1 MQGMQ
6 SMRGVI
12 LFAHGSRDPR
22 WRDPMETVA
31 DRMRAQEPETSV
43 ICAFLELATPDIAEA
58 AAKLIADGAQSLRVV
73 PMFLGM
79 GKHAREDLP
88 ELVEALRAAHPAVP
102 VSVARAIGE
111 ETEVTDLLARIALRS

>member
-1 MQGMQ
+1 MQ

-31 DRMRAQEPETSV
+31 DRMRAQEPETAV
-43 ICAFLELATPDIAEA
+43 MCAFLELATPDIAEA
-58 AAKLIADGAQSLRVV
+58 AEKLIADGAQSLRVV

-88 ELVEALRAAHPAVP
+88 ELVEALRSAHPAVP

>member
-1 MQGMQ
+1 MQG
-6 SMRGVI
+6 MRGVI

-22 WRDPMETVA
+22 WRDPMESVA
-31 DRMRAQEPETSV
+31 ERMRAQEPETAV
-43 ICAFLELATPDIAEA
+43 MCAFLELATPDIAEA
-58 AAKLIADGAQSLRVV
+58 ASKLISDGAQSLRVV

-88 ELVEALRAAHPAVP
+88 ELVEALRSAHPAVP

-111 ETEVTDLLARIALRS
+111 EAEVTDLLARIALRS

>member
-1 MQGMQ
+1 MQG
-6 SMRGVI
+6 MRGVI

-22 WRDPMETVA
+22 WRDPMESVA
-31 DRMRAQEPETSV
+31 DRMRAQEPETAV
-43 ICAFLELATPDIAEA
+43 MCAFLELATPDIAEA
-58 AAKLIADGAQSLRVV
+58 ASALISDGAQSLRVV

-88 ELVEALRAAHPAVP
+88 ELVEALRLAHPNIP

-111 ETEVTDLLARIALRS
+111 EVEVTDLLARIALRS

>member
-6 SMRGVI
+6 GMRGVI

-22 WRDPMETVA
+22 WRDPMESVA
-31 DRMRAQEPETSV
+31 ERMRAQEPETAV
-43 ICAFLELATPDIAEA
+43 MCAFLELATPDIAEA
-58 AAKLIADGAQSLRVV
+58 ASKLISDGAQSLRVV

-88 ELVEALRAAHPAVP
+88 ELVEALRSAHPAIP

>member
-1 MQGMQ
+1 MQG
-6 SMRGVI
+6 MRGVI

-22 WRDPMETVA
+22 WRDPMESVA
-31 DRMRAQEPETSV
+31 ERMRAQAPETAV
-43 ICAFLELATPDIAEA
+43 MCAFLELATPDIAEA
-58 AAKLIADGAQSLRVV
+58 ASKLISDGAQSLRVV

-88 ELVEALRAAHPAVP
+88 ELVEALRSAHPSVP

-111 ETEVTDLLARIALRS
+111 EAEVTDLLAQIALRS